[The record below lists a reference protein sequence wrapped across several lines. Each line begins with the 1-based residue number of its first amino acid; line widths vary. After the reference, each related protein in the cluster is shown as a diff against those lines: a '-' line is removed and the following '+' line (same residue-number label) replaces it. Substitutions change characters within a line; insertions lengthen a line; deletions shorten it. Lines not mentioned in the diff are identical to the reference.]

1 MACVICPRLNAYED
15 DEIRDEAG
23 RIQMTLGTGTGYE
36 GEYEKTNVDLITQHF
51 TALQHRSFQKQ
62 AQSRLVRGSDLEHG
76 SWSRGH
82 QLFKNPGLQ
91 NMVEKNQAVR
101 LSLIPPLSA
110 RECQKKTPI
119 QLSQTPMYCLAKFN
133 FCFLIHT
140 IIPTSSLISPK
151 EHERSIRI
159 PFSSRPRISSDQTM
173 VASPRSAALL
183 AVPTPLIP
191 PS

>member
-1 MACVICPRLNAYED
+1 MKESMKKRVQHYCLAASIVPKAS
-15 DEIRDEAG
+15 
-23 RIQMTLGTGTGYE
+23 T
-36 GEYEKTNVDLITQHF
+36 ITV
-51 TALQHRSFQKQ
+51 
-62 AQSRLVRGSDLEHG
+62 VRGSDLEHG

-82 QLFKNPGLQ
+82 QLFKVPGYLAYKNPGLQ

-101 LSLIPPLSA
+101 LSLIPPLSGS
-110 RECQKKTPI
+110 RVPEENTNSI
-119 QLSQTPMYCLAKFN
+119 ISGSSQTPMYCLAKFN

-140 IIPTSSLISPK
+140 IIPTSSLISAK
-151 EHERSIRI
+151 EHEISIRI
-159 PFSSRPRISSDQTM
+159 PFSSRPRISSDQTT